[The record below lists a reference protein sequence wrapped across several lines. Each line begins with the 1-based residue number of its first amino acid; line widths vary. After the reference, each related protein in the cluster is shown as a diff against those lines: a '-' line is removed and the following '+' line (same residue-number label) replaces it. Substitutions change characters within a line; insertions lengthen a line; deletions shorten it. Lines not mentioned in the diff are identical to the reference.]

1 MMVGG
6 GFAVGIL
13 SLSLES
19 PPAPPPPLSN
29 QFQGVRRLSRRPV
42 FPTNPPSNM
51 NLKQLSHYLDLFIML
66 LLWWLVSLLSSCH
79 HSAKQCTVQS
89 TDATSLVDSR
99 WWQTVDSMGLRVFVF
114 DYDTESL
121 ALATITD
128 SNLPTIPGLP
138 TKPTHARQYL
148 IEGARTKTHH
158 LRDTTKKVSQISST
172 TVTTP
177 VNPPSTLVPG
187 RGGLLAIGFFAGAV
201 AIIILVRTR
210 GH

>member
-1 MMVGG
+1 
-6 GFAVGIL
+6 
-13 SLSLES
+13 
-19 PPAPPPPLSN
+19 
-29 QFQGVRRLSRRPV
+29 
-42 FPTNPPSNM
+42 M
-51 NLKQLSHYLDLFIML
+51 NLKQISHYLDLFIML

-79 HSAKQCTVQS
+79 GGAKQCTVHS
-89 TDATSLVDSR
+89 SDATSLVDSR
-99 WWQTVDSMGLRVFVF
+99 WWQTVDSMGLKVFVF

-121 ALATITD
+121 ALAAIAD

-148 IEGARTKTHH
+148 IEGARTTTHH
-158 LRDTTKKVSQISST
+158 IQDSTKMMSQKSTT

-177 VNPPSTLVPG
+177 VNPPSTLVLG